1 MLLIIDNYDSFT
13 YNLAQY
19 FSELGVRVAVRRN
32 DALTAGDIDTIQPSG
47 LVLSPGPG
55 RPEKAGITNEVIS
68 MYAGSIPILGVC
80 LGHQAIGSVFG
91 GSVVRAKKIMHGK
104 TSMIFH
110 DGKGVFKGIPSPF
123 SAIRY
128 HSLVVDPDG
137 FPDCLEVSARTE
149 DGEIMGLRHKNHNVE
164 GVQFHP
170 ESIMTDHGF
179 CILQNFLDNSRI
191 NDNDQGG
198 V

>member
-19 FSELGVRVAVRRN
+19 FSELGVKVAVRRN
-32 DALTAGDIDTIQPSG
+32 DALTAGDIDTIRPSG

-55 RPEKAGITNEVIS
+55 RPEKAGITNEAIS
-68 MYAGSIPILGVC
+68 RYAGSISILGVC

-91 GSVVRAKKIMHGK
+91 GSVIRAKKVMHGK
-104 TSMIFH
+104 TSMIYH
-110 DGKGVFKGIPSPF
+110 DGKGVYKGIPSPF

-137 FPDCLEVSARTE
+137 FPDCLEVGAWTE
-149 DGEIMGLRHKNHNVE
+149 DGEIMGLRHKSLNVE

-170 ESIMTDHGF
+170 ESIMTDHGY
-179 CILQNFLDNSRI
+179 CILQNFLDSCRI
-191 NDNDQGG
+191 NDNDRGG

>member
-32 DALTAGDIDTIQPSG
+32 DALTAGDIDTIRPSG

-55 RPEKAGITNEVIS
+55 RPEKAGITNEAIS
-68 MYAGSIPILGVC
+68 RYAGSIPILGVC

-91 GSVVRAKKIMHGK
+91 GSVIRAEKVMHGK
-104 TSMIFH
+104 TSMIYH
-110 DGKGVFKGIPSPF
+110 DGKGVYKGIPSPF

-137 FPDCLEVSARTE
+137 FPDCLEVGAWTE
-149 DGEIMGLRHKNHNVE
+149 DGEIMGLRHKSLNVE

-170 ESIMTDHGF
+170 ESIMTDHGY
-179 CILQNFLDNSRI
+179 CILQNFLNHSRI
-191 NDNDQGG
+191 NDNDRGG

>member
-19 FSELGVRVAVRRN
+19 FSELGAGVEVRRN
-32 DALTAGDIDTIQPSG
+32 DSLAAGDIEKIRPSG

-55 RPEKAGITNEVIS
+55 RPENAGITNEVIS
-68 MYAGSIPILGVC
+68 RYAGKIPILGVC

-91 GSVVRAKKIMHGK
+91 GSVVRSKRVMHGK
-104 TSMIFH
+104 TSMVFH
-110 DGKGVFKGIPSPF
+110 DGRGVFRGIPSPF

-128 HSLVVDPDG
+128 HSLVVEREGIPG
-137 FPDCLEVSARTE
+137 CLEVSAWTE
-149 DGEIMGLRHKNHNVE
+149 DGEIMGLRHKNHNLE

-170 ESIMTDHGF
+170 ESIMTDHGYS
-179 CILQNFLDNSRI
+179 ILRNFLDK
-191 NDNDQGG
+191 GA
-198 V
+198 